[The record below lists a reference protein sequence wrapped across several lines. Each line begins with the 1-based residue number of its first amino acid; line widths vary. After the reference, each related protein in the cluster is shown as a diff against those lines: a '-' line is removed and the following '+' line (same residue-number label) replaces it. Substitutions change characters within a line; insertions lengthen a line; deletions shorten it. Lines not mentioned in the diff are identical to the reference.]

1 MAQVSDGVVPLK
13 FGTTNISGWEV
24 VNVTETESGNDIEVM
39 DEIGDVV
46 THISNIG
53 KRTEVSVELVANT
66 GTALPVVGATF
77 TYTNA
82 AAASK
87 TMRIL
92 TVGHVQTQGDVMRTT
107 ITGKVFA
114 GITPS

>member
-1 MAQVSDGVVPLK
+1 MAQVSDGTVPLK
-13 FGTTNISGWEV
+13 FGTTGISGWEIV
-24 VNVTETESGNDIEVM
+24 SVSETESGNDIEIP
-39 DEIGDVV
+39 DEIGDIV

-53 KRTEVSVELVANT
+53 KRTEVSIELIANT
-66 GTALPVVGATF
+66 GTALPVVGAVF

-87 TMRIL
+87 AMRIL
-92 TVGHVQTQGDVMRTT
+92 TVGNVQTQGDVMRTT